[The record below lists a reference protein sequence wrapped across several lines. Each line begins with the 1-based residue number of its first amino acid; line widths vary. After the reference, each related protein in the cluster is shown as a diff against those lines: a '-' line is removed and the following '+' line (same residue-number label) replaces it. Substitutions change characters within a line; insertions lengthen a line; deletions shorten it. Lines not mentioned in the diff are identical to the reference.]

1 MKKKFVFDSVESDF
15 SDIKEETIIENTG
28 VDTERVVKAVMEAT
42 AAKKI
47 RRFTKRGIIGL
58 AAAVAA
64 VIVAGTVSVGA
75 AGGFNQAFGNWF
87 AGQPKYGLF
96 TGGNVSSK
104 SDNLDIDFQGIAG
117 EDDFVGAV
125 MDIKS
130 KDGSS
135 FIEKN
140 DGNYIIYGSNDVDV
154 TLAPLAA
161 LFYNPNDNRGG
172 STWYNFKDENTIQA
186 TAFYQDFG
194 GHLKGERMTVK
205 ENELY
210 ILHLDEAVGTYTDEY
225 DDLMAK
231 YKNKLGKDQTIF
243 EYSKSGA
250 YEDNI
255 YYIVTEKKVPFEFEL
270 GVTLNYKTYSR
281 TINDLNGKQFSM
293 NDVTMTINNICA
305 KSFGLEVDATV
316 SAIPFPEMPELDGTD
331 PADSIALHNY
341 QEKIDSLGF
350 IIEFDIT
357 MKDGSKVTAQADS
370 RLLPSRSDRESKDLI
385 QCNYEKDGVHAAID
399 PDDIVSITA
408 TAKPR
413 EK

>member
-1 MKKKFVFDSVESDF
+1 
-15 SDIKEETIIENTG
+15 
-28 VDTERVVKAVMEAT
+28 
-42 AAKKI
+42 
-47 RRFTKRGIIGL
+47 
-58 AAAVAA
+58 
-64 VIVAGTVSVGA
+64 
-75 AGGFNQAFGNWF
+75 
-87 AGQPKYGLF
+87 
-96 TGGNVSSK
+96 
-104 SDNLDIDFQGIAG
+104 
-117 EDDFVGAV
+117 
-125 MDIKS
+125 
-130 KDGSS
+130 
-135 FIEKN
+135 
-140 DGNYIIYGSNDVDV
+140 
-154 TLAPLAA
+154 
-161 LFYNPNDNRGG
+161 
-172 STWYNFKDENTIQA
+172 
-186 TAFYQDFG
+186 
-194 GHLKGERMTVK
+194 MTVK

-255 YYIVTEKKVPFEFEL
+255 YYIVTEKKVSFEFEL